1 MKAWFANLQQRERM
15 ILFAGVVG
23 VVLIGAWFGL
33 VKMRSGTEVLRDAV
47 AAKQRLWI
55 AVQQVE
61 GRGPASPTGNNGQ
74 TLVVLI
80 SNTAQQHN
88 LALTRTRPDGP
99 DGIQVTFGNASFDTL
114 LGWLIAIEKE
124 HSVAVESASLTSA
137 RQRGVVNG
145 QLLLRRRT

>member
-1 MKAWFANLQQRERM
+1 MKAWFASLQVRERL
-15 ILFAGVVG
+15 ILLGGAVA

-33 VKMRSGTEVLRDAV
+33 NEMRSETEVLRDAV
-47 AAKQRLWI
+47 AQKQRLLI
-55 AVQQVE
+55 AMQPLEGQVPQ
-61 GRGPASPTGNNGQ
+61 GATPGDGQ

-80 SNTAQQHN
+80 ANTAQQHN

-114 LGWLIAIEKE
+114 VSWLIALEKQY
-124 HSVAVESASLTSA
+124 SVGVESASFTST

-145 QLLLRRRT
+145 QLLLRRP